1 MFVMLEKSFGLFF
14 FLKKPK
20 NEKGNARY
28 IYLRLTVDGISKD
41 VATKRQWDNLR
52 WNASAGRATGLKED
66 AKALNSYLDVMCGK
80 VYQAKKILMD
90 ADKLLT
96 AENLKNVLTGQGEE
110 KQMIL
115 AAFKHHNEQMKALV
129 GQEFAPSTLMR
140 YKTAHDH
147 TAAFIKWKY
156 QVDDVDVKDL
166 DYEFVSQFAFW
177 LKSVRK
183 CGHNATMKYLG
194 NFKKIVLECIKKGW
208 LLKDPFAGFKTNRK
222 EVIRVALTKDELND
236 IACKEF
242 GTERLN
248 HVRDIFLFS
257 CYTGLAYV
265 DVYQLRRSDIVTGV
279 DGGKWIVTTRQK
291 TESATR
297 LPLLPPAL
305 KIMAKYDDDPKCV
318 NKGLVL
324 PVLTNQKM
332 NSYLKEIADG
342 CRITKNLTFHIAR
355 HTFATTVTLSN
366 GVPIETV
373 SKMLGHKSLKQ
384 TQHYAKIV
392 DLKISEDMTALKRKL
407 AVMSP

>member
-20 NEKGNARY
+20 NEKGNLRY
-28 IYLRLTVDGISKD
+28 VYLRITVDGVSRD
-41 VATKRQWDNLR
+41 LAVKRQWDCQR
-52 WNASAGRATGLKED
+52 WNASAGRATGTKED
-66 AKALNSYLDVMCGK
+66 TKTLNSYLDVMYNK
-80 VYQAKKILMD
+80 VFQAKKALID
-90 ADKLLT
+90 ADKILT
-96 AENLKNVLTGQGEE
+96 ADSIKRELTGQGDE
-110 KQMIL
+110 QRLIL

-140 YKTAHDH
+140 YKTAYDH

-156 QVDDVDVKDL
+156 QTDDIAVKDL
-166 DYEFVSQFAFW
+166 DYEFVSQFSFW

-194 NFKKIVLECIKKGW
+194 NFKKIVIECIKKGW
-208 LLKDPFAGFKTNRK
+208 ILKDPFAGFKTSRK
-222 EVIRVALTKDELND
+222 EVIRVALSREELSS
-236 IACKEF
+236 IANKVFE
-242 GTERLN
+242 TDRLN

-257 CYTGLAYV
+257 CYTGLAYI
-265 DVYQLRRSDIVTGV
+265 DVCKLRRTDITTGI
-279 DGGKWIVTTRQK
+279 DGGQWIMSTRQK

-305 KIMAKYDDDPKCV
+305 RIMAKYEDDPKCCI
-318 NKGLVL
+318 KGLVL

-342 CRITKNLTFHIAR
+342 CRINKNLTFHIAR

-392 DLKISEDMTALKRKL
+392 DLKISEDMNLLKAKL
-407 AVMSP
+407 QLNA

>member
-1 MFVMLEKSFGLFF
+1 MLEKSFGLFF
-14 FLKKPK
+14 FLKRPK
-20 NEKGNARY
+20 NEKGNLRY
-28 IYLRLTVDGISKD
+28 VYLRITVDGVSRD
-41 VATKRQWDNLR
+41 LAVKRQWDCQR
-52 WNASAGRATGLKED
+52 WNASAGRATGTKED
-66 AKALNSYLDVMCGK
+66 TKTLNSYLDVMYNK
-80 VYQAKKILMD
+80 VFQAKKALLD
-90 ADKLLT
+90 ADKILT
-96 AENLKNVLTGQGEE
+96 ADSIKRELTGQGDE
-110 KQMIL
+110 QRLIL
-115 AAFKHHNEQMKALV
+115 AAFKNHNEQMKALV

-140 YKTAHDH
+140 YKTAYDH

-156 QVDDVDVKDL
+156 QTDDVAVKDL

-208 LLKDPFAGFKTNRK
+208 ILKDPFAGFKTSRK
-222 EVIRVALTKDELND
+222 EVIRVALSKEELCT
-236 IACKEF
+236 IANKVFE
-242 GTERLN
+242 TDRLN

-257 CYTGLAYV
+257 CYTGLAYI
-265 DVYQLRRSDIVTGV
+265 DVCKLRRIDIATGI
-279 DGGKWIVTTRQK
+279 DGGQWIISTRQK

-305 KIMAKYDDDPKCV
+305 QIMAKYEDDPKCCI
-318 NKGLVL
+318 KGLVL

-342 CRITKNLTFHIAR
+342 CRINKNLTFHIAR

-392 DLKISEDMTALKRKL
+392 DLKISEDMNLLKDKL
-407 AVMSP
+407 QLNA

>member
-1 MFVMLEKSFGLFF
+1 MFF

-20 NEKGNARY
+20 NQKGNARY
-28 IYLRLTVDGISKD
+28 IYLRLTVDGVSKD
-41 VATKRQWDNLR
+41 VATKRQWDALR
-52 WNASAGRATGLKED
+52 WNPTAGRAIGLKED

-80 VYQAKKILMD
+80 VYQAKKMLMD
-90 ADKLLT
+90 ADKAVT
-96 AENLKNVLTGQGEE
+96 VENLKNILTGQSEE
-110 KQMIL
+110 KRMIL
-115 AAFKHHNEQMKALV
+115 SAFKHHNEQMKVLV
-129 GQEFAPSTLMR
+129 GQEFAASTLMR

-156 QVDDVDVKDL
+156 QLDDLQVRDL

-194 NFKKIVLECIKKGW
+194 NFKKIVLECMKKGW
-208 LLKDPFAGFKTNRK
+208 LLKDPFSGFKTNRK
-222 EVIRVALTKDELND
+222 EVIRVALTKEELKSIEN
-236 IACKEF
+236 KEF
-242 GTERLN
+242 ETERLN

-265 DVYQLRRSDIVTGV
+265 DVYQLMRSNIVTGV
-279 DGGKWIVTTRQK
+279 DGDKWIVAARQK
-291 TESATR
+291 TESAIR
-297 LPLLPPAL
+297 IPLLPAAL
-305 KIMAKYDDDPKCV
+305 KIMAKYEDDPKCV
-318 NKGLVL
+318 SKGRLL

-342 CRITKNLTFHIAR
+342 CRINKNLTFHIAR
-355 HTFATTVTLSN
+355 HTFATTVTLNN

-392 DLKISEDMTALKRKL
+392 DLKISADMELLKAKL
-407 AVMSP
+407 G